1 MTANNG
7 KRKRRR
13 VVRVRLEDDAEDVG
27 YGKPPRRH
35 QFKPG
40 QSGNPKGRKKGVK
53 NEVTIL
59 QELLQHKVA
68 LNERGKT
75 RKITLYEAILRKVAE
90 DCLRGNIKSVG
101 FLLHRY
107 HAAAA
112 GDAVQADLSEDDKVV
127 LEAYLRE
134 LSNKPEDNSG
144 EGQP

>member
-1 MTANNG
+1 MAADNG

-13 VVRVRLEDDAEDVG
+13 VVRLRLEDDDEDVG

-53 NEVTIL
+53 NEITIL
-59 QELLQHKVA
+59 QELLQHKVV

-75 RKITLYEAILRKVAE
+75 RKIILLEAILRKIAE

-101 FLLHRY
+101 FLLNRY
-107 HAAAA
+107 YAAAA
-112 GDAVQADLSEDDKVV
+112 GNAAQADLSEDDKEV
-127 LEAYLRE
+127 LDAYLRDFK
-134 LSNKPEDNSG
+134 KPSEDG
-144 EGQP
+144 GGQP

>member
-1 MTANNG
+1 MMTDSG
-7 KRKRRR
+7 KRKRRH
-13 VVRVRLEDDAEDVG
+13 VKRLRLDDYTEEVG

-53 NEVTIL
+53 NEITIL

-75 RKITLYEAILRKVAE
+75 RKIILLEAILRKVAE

-101 FLLHRY
+101 FLLNRY

-112 GDAVQADLSEDDKVV
+112 GDAAQADLGEDDKAV

-134 LSNKPEDNSG
+134 FQNKPEDG
-144 EGQP
+144 GDRL

>member
-1 MTANNG
+1 MMTDSG
-7 KRKRRR
+7 KRKRRH
-13 VVRVRLEDDAEDVG
+13 VKRLRLDDDTEEVG

-53 NEVTIL
+53 NEITIL
-59 QELLQHKVA
+59 QELFQHKVA

-75 RKITLYEAILRKVAE
+75 RKIILLEAILRKVAE

-101 FLLHRY
+101 FLLNRY

-112 GDAVQADLSEDDKVV
+112 GDAAQADLGEDDKAV

-134 LSNKPEDNSG
+134 FQNKPEDG
-144 EGQP
+144 GDRL

>member
-1 MTANNG
+1 MKTPRI
-7 KRKRRR
+7 KPKRRHIK
-13 VVRVRLEDDAEDVG
+13 RLRLKDESEEVG

-75 RKITLYEAILRKVAE
+75 RKITLFEAIFRKVAE
-90 DCLRGNIKSVG
+90 DGLRGNIKSVG
-101 FLLHRY
+101 FLLNRY
-107 HAAAA
+107 NAAAA
-112 GDAVQADLSEDDKVV
+112 VDAVQADLSEDDKVV
-127 LEAYLRE
+127 LDAYLRE
-134 LSNKPEDNSG
+134 LKNKPDNK
-144 EGQP
+144 EE

>member
-1 MTANNG
+1 MSANTA
-7 KRKRRR
+7 KRKPRRR
-13 VVRVRLEDDAEDVG
+13 VRIRLKDDAEDVG

-53 NEVTIL
+53 NEITIL

-75 RKITLYEAILRKVAE
+75 RKIILLEAILRKVAE

-101 FLLHRY
+101 FLLNRY
-107 HAAAA
+107 YAAAA
-112 GDAVQADLSEDDKVV
+112 GDAAQSDLSEDDKAVF
-127 LEAYLRE
+127 EAYLRD
-134 LSNKPEDNSG
+134 LKTKPDDDGGRS
-144 EGQP
+144 

>member
-1 MTANNG
+1 MSANNT
-7 KRKRRR
+7 KRKPRRR
-13 VVRVRLEDDAEDVG
+13 VRIRLEDDVEEVG

-75 RKITLYEAILRKVAE
+75 RKIILLEAILRKVAE

-101 FLLHRY
+101 FLLNRY
-107 HAAAA
+107 YTAAA
-112 GDAVQADLSEDDKVV
+112 GEAAQGDLSEDDKAV

-134 LSNKPEDNSG
+134 FKHKAEDDG
-144 EGQP
+144 GQS